1 MLYKKTFCQAYYN
14 IIRFLKPARTSLIA
28 KIKIHDE
35 FDIIHHELQHKKS
48 IERTYTIEW
57 KDKTGATV
65 AYIEKVLYFK
75 KIIDYC
81 FLDSSNKC
89 NLS

>member
-14 IIRFLKPARTSLIA
+14 IIRFLKPTRTSRIA
-28 KIKIHDE
+28 KIKIPDDE
-35 FDIIHHELQHKKS
+35 FDSFHHELKLKES

-65 AYIEKVLYFK
+65 AQIEKVVYFK
-75 KIIDYC
+75 
-81 FLDSSNKC
+81 NK
-89 NLS
+89 NIPNKKN